1 MKLRLRLISLSAPV
15 VALGLAV
22 GLTSLIL
29 LGIGKD
35 PIETFMMMFE
45 YGSTGKSIVSVLNRT
60 IPLYISAIAVAVGFK
75 MGLFNIGVE
84 GQYLLG
90 ALLAAAIGTS
100 FAISRPI
107 HIFLIMMIAVIASS
121 TWAAIAG
128 YLKVYKGI
136 HEVISTIMLN
146 YIGTGLI
153 AYSLSTIFFDEDE
166 KNAIPQTVELPESGR
181 LPSLNNFF
189 GIEDLPNLHG
199 FLPIALFLGIIYYL
213 LIWKTTLGFEL
224 RVTGANPIAAKFSGV
239 DPKRLTIIAMIIS
252 GGFAGLVGMGP
263 LLGYFHQYTID
274 FPPGLGFAGIG
285 VALLGRNHPL
295 GMLLG
300 AMLFGFLERSAQILD
315 LRGVPK
321 EIETMM
327 SAFILLI
334 VVVFYEIIR
343 RYIVTQ
349 QVKDASKKVD
359 DSP

>member
-1 MKLRLRLISLSAPV
+1 MSAPLI
-15 VALGLAV
+15 ALILAV
-22 GLTSLIL
+22 SLTSLIL
-29 LGIGKD
+29 LSIGKD
-35 PIETFMMMFE
+35 PIETFRMMFE
-45 YGSTGKSIVSVLNRT
+45 YGTTGKSLVSVLNRT
-60 IPLYISAIAVAVGFK
+60 TPLYISAIAVAVGFK

-107 HIFLIMMIAVIASS
+107 HIFFIMLIAIVASS
-121 TWAAIAG
+121 LWAAIAG

-153 AYSLSTIFFDEDE
+153 AYLLSNIFFDKDE

-181 LPSLNNFF
+181 LPALNNLF

-199 FLPIALFLGIIYYL
+199 FLPITILLGLIYYL
-213 LIWKTTLGFEL
+213 LIWKTTLGYDL
-224 RVTGANPIAAKFSGV
+224 RVTGANPIAARFSGV

-285 VALLGRNHPL
+285 VALLGRNHPV
-295 GMLLG
+295 GMFLG
-300 AMLFGFLERSAQILD
+300 AILFGFLERSAQILD

-343 RYIVTQ
+343 RYILTQ
-349 QVKDASKKVD
+349 QIKDASKKIGEN
-359 DSP
+359 

>member
-1 MKLRLRLISLSAPV
+1 MSAPLI
-15 VALGLAV
+15 ALILAV
-22 GLTSLIL
+22 SLTSLIL
-29 LGIGKD
+29 LSIGKD
-35 PIETFMMMFE
+35 PIETFRMMFE
-45 YGSTGKSIVSVLNRT
+45 YGTTGKSLVSVLNRT
-60 IPLYISAIAVAVGFK
+60 TPLYISAVAVAVGFK

-107 HIFLIMMIAVIASS
+107 HIFFIMLIAIVASS
-121 TWAAIAG
+121 LWAAIAG

-153 AYSLSTIFFDEDE
+153 AYLLSNIFFDKDE

-181 LPSLNNFF
+181 LPALNNLF

-199 FLPIALFLGIIYYL
+199 FLPITILLGLIYYL
-213 LIWKTTLGFEL
+213 LIWKTTLGYDL
-224 RVTGANPIAAKFSGV
+224 RVTGANPIAARFSGV

-285 VALLGRNHPL
+285 VALLGRNHPV
-295 GMLLG
+295 GMFLG
-300 AMLFGFLERSAQILD
+300 AILFGFLERSAQILD

-343 RYIVTQ
+343 RYILTQ
-349 QVKDASKKVD
+349 QIKYSSKKIEEN
-359 DSP
+359 

>member
-1 MKLRLRLISLSAPV
+1 MKLRLRVVSLSAPLI
-15 VALGLAV
+15 ALILAV
-22 GLTSLIL
+22 SLTSLIL
-29 LGIGKD
+29 LSIGKD
-35 PIETFMMMFE
+35 PIETFRMMFE
-45 YGSTGKSIVSVLNRT
+45 YGTTGKSLVSVLNRT
-60 IPLYISAIAVAVGFK
+60 TPLYISAVAVAVGFK

-107 HIFLIMMIAVIASS
+107 HIFFIMLIAIIASS
-121 TWAAIAG
+121 LWAAIAG

-153 AYSLSTIFFDEDE
+153 AYLLSNIFFDKDE

-181 LPSLNNFF
+181 LPALNNLF

-199 FLPIALFLGIIYYL
+199 FLPITILLGLIYYL
-213 LIWKTTLGFEL
+213 LIWKTTLGYDL
-224 RVTGANPIAAKFSGV
+224 RVTGANPIAARFSGV

-285 VALLGRNHPL
+285 VALLGRNHPV
-295 GMLLG
+295 GMFLG
-300 AMLFGFLERSAQILD
+300 AILFGFLERSAQILD

-343 RYIVTQ
+343 RYILTQ
-349 QVKDASKKVD
+349 QIKDASKKIGEN
-359 DSP
+359 

>member
-1 MKLRLRLISLSAPV
+1 MSAPLI
-15 VALGLAV
+15 ALILAV
-22 GLTSLIL
+22 SLTSLIL
-29 LGIGKD
+29 LSIGKD
-35 PIETFMMMFE
+35 PIETFRMMFE
-45 YGSTGKSIVSVLNRT
+45 YGTTGKSLVSVLNRT
-60 IPLYISAIAVAVGFK
+60 TPLYISAVAVAVGFK

-107 HIFLIMMIAVIASS
+107 HIFFIMLIAIVASS
-121 TWAAIAG
+121 LWAAIAG

-153 AYSLSTIFFDEDE
+153 AYLLSNIFFDKDE

-181 LPSLNNFF
+181 LPALNNLF

-199 FLPIALFLGIIYYL
+199 FLPITILLGLIYYL
-213 LIWKTTLGFEL
+213 LIWKTTLGYDL
-224 RVTGANPIAAKFSGV
+224 RVTGANPIAARFSGV
-239 DPKRLTIIAMIIS
+239 DPKKLTIIAMIIS

-285 VALLGRNHPL
+285 VALLGRNHPV
-295 GMLLG
+295 GMFLG
-300 AMLFGFLERSAQILD
+300 AILFGFLERSAQILD

-343 RYIVTQ
+343 RYILTQ
-349 QVKDASKKVD
+349 QIKDASKKIGEY
-359 DSP
+359 

>member
-1 MKLRLRLISLSAPV
+1 MKLRLRLVSLSAPLI
-15 VALGLAV
+15 ALILAV
-22 GLTSLIL
+22 SLTSLIL
-29 LGIGKD
+29 LSIGKD
-35 PIETFMMMFE
+35 PIETFRMMFD
-45 YGSTGKSIVSVLNRT
+45 YGTTGKSIVSVLNRT
-60 IPLYISAIAVAVGFK
+60 TPLYISAVAVAVGFK

-107 HIFLIMMIAVIASS
+107 HIFFIMLIAIVASS
-121 TWAAIAG
+121 LWAAIAG

-153 AYSLSTIFFDEDE
+153 AYLLSNIFFDKDE

-181 LPSLNNFF
+181 LPALNNLF

-199 FLPIALFLGIIYYL
+199 FLPITILLGLIYYL
-213 LIWKTTLGFEL
+213 LIWKTTLGYDL
-224 RVTGANPIAAKFSGV
+224 RVTGANPVAARFSGV

-285 VALLGRNHPL
+285 VALLGRNHPV
-295 GMLLG
+295 GMFLG
-300 AMLFGFLERSAQILD
+300 AILFGFLERSAQILD

-343 RYIVTQ
+343 RYILTQ
-349 QVKDASKKVD
+349 QIKDASKKIGEN
-359 DSP
+359 

>member
-1 MKLRLRLISLSAPV
+1 MKFRLRVISLSAPLI
-15 VALGLAV
+15 ALILAV
-22 GLTSLIL
+22 SLTSLIL
-29 LGIGKD
+29 LSIGKD
-35 PIETFMMMFE
+35 PIETFRMMFE
-45 YGSTGKSIVSVLNRT
+45 YGTTGKSLVSVLNRT
-60 IPLYISAIAVAVGFK
+60 TPLYISAVAVAVGFK

-107 HIFLIMMIAVIASS
+107 HIFFIMLIAIVASS
-121 TWAAIAG
+121 LWAAIAG

-153 AYSLSTIFFDEDE
+153 AYLLSNIFFDKDE

-181 LPSLNNFF
+181 LPALNNLF

-199 FLPIALFLGIIYYL
+199 FLPITILLGLIYYL
-213 LIWKTTLGFEL
+213 LIWKTTLGYDL
-224 RVTGANPIAAKFSGV
+224 RVTGANPIAARFSGV
-239 DPKRLTIIAMIIS
+239 DPKRLTIIAMIVS

-285 VALLGRNHPL
+285 VALLGRNHPV
-295 GMLLG
+295 GMFLG
-300 AMLFGFLERSAQILD
+300 AILFGFLERSAQILD

-343 RYIVTQ
+343 RYILTQ
-349 QVKDASKKVD
+349 QIKDASKKIGEN
-359 DSP
+359 

>member
-1 MKLRLRLISLSAPV
+1 MKLRLRLVSLSAPLI
-15 VALGLAV
+15 ALILAV
-22 GLTSLIL
+22 SLTSLIL
-29 LGIGKD
+29 LSIGKD
-35 PIETFMMMFE
+35 PIETFRMMFE
-45 YGSTGKSIVSVLNRT
+45 YGTTGKSLVSVLNRT
-60 IPLYISAIAVAVGFK
+60 TPLYISAVAVAVGFK

-107 HIFLIMMIAVIASS
+107 HIFFIMLIAIVASS
-121 TWAAIAG
+121 LWAAIAG

-153 AYSLSTIFFDEDE
+153 AYLLSNIFFDKDE

-181 LPSLNNFF
+181 LPALNNLF

-199 FLPIALFLGIIYYL
+199 FLPITILLGLIYYL
-213 LIWKTTLGFEL
+213 LIWKTTLGYDL
-224 RVTGANPIAAKFSGV
+224 RVTGANPIAARFSGV

-285 VALLGRNHPL
+285 VALLGRNHPV
-295 GMLLG
+295 GMFLG
-300 AMLFGFLERSAQILD
+300 AILFGFLERSAQILD

-343 RYIVTQ
+343 RYILTQ
-349 QVKDASKKVD
+349 QIKDASKKIGEN
-359 DSP
+359 

>member
-1 MKLRLRLISLSAPV
+1 MSAPLI
-15 VALGLAV
+15 ALILAV
-22 GLTSLIL
+22 SLTSLIL
-29 LGIGKD
+29 LSIGKD
-35 PIETFMMMFE
+35 PIETFRMMFE
-45 YGSTGKSIVSVLNRT
+45 YGTTGKSLVSVLNRT
-60 IPLYISAIAVAVGFK
+60 TPLYISAVAVAVGFK

-107 HIFLIMMIAVIASS
+107 HIFFIMLIAIVASS
-121 TWAAIAG
+121 LWAAIAG

-153 AYSLSTIFFDEDE
+153 AYLLSNIFFDKDE

-181 LPSLNNFF
+181 LPALNNLF

-199 FLPIALFLGIIYYL
+199 FLPITILLGLIYYL
-213 LIWKTTLGFEL
+213 LIWKTTLGYDL
-224 RVTGANPIAAKFSGV
+224 RVTGANPIAARFSGV

-285 VALLGRNHPL
+285 VALLGRNHPV
-295 GMLLG
+295 GMFLG
-300 AMLFGFLERSAQILD
+300 AILFGFLERSAQILD

-343 RYIVTQ
+343 RYILTQ
-349 QVKDASKKVD
+349 QIKDASKKIGD
-359 DSP
+359 N

>member
-1 MKLRLRLISLSAPV
+1 MSAPLI
-15 VALGLAV
+15 ALILAV
-22 GLTSLIL
+22 SLTSLIL
-29 LGIGKD
+29 LSIGKD
-35 PIETFMMMFE
+35 PIETFRMMFE
-45 YGSTGKSIVSVLNRT
+45 YGTTGKSLVSVLNRT
-60 IPLYISAIAVAVGFK
+60 TPLYISAVAVAVGFK

-107 HIFLIMMIAVIASS
+107 HIFFIMLIAIVASS
-121 TWAAIAG
+121 LWAAIAG

-153 AYSLSTIFFDEDE
+153 AYLLSNIFFDKDE

-181 LPSLNNFF
+181 LPALNNLF

-199 FLPIALFLGIIYYL
+199 FLPITILLGLIYYL
-213 LIWKTTLGFEL
+213 LIWKTTLGYDL
-224 RVTGANPIAAKFSGV
+224 RVTGANPVAARFSGV

-285 VALLGRNHPL
+285 VALLGRNHPV
-295 GMLLG
+295 GMFLG
-300 AMLFGFLERSAQILD
+300 AILFGFLERSAQILD

-343 RYIVTQ
+343 RYILTQ
-349 QVKDASKKVD
+349 QIKDASKKIGEK
-359 DSP
+359 

>member
-1 MKLRLRLISLSAPV
+1 MKLRLRLVSLSAPLI
-15 VALGLAV
+15 ALILAV
-22 GLTSLIL
+22 SLTSLIL
-29 LGIGKD
+29 LSIGKD
-35 PIETFMMMFE
+35 PIETFRMMFD
-45 YGSTGKSIVSVLNRT
+45 YGTTGKSIVSVLNRT
-60 IPLYISAIAVAVGFK
+60 TPLYISAVAVAVGFK

-107 HIFLIMMIAVIASS
+107 HIFFIMLIAIVASS
-121 TWAAIAG
+121 LWAAIAG

-153 AYSLSTIFFDEDE
+153 AYLLSNIFFDKDE

-181 LPSLNNFF
+181 LPALNNLF

-199 FLPIALFLGIIYYL
+199 FLPITILLGLIYYL
-213 LIWKTTLGFEL
+213 LIWKTTLGYDL
-224 RVTGANPIAAKFSGV
+224 RVTGANPIAARFSGV

-285 VALLGRNHPL
+285 VALLGRNHPV
-295 GMLLG
+295 GMFLG
-300 AMLFGFLERSAQILD
+300 AILFGFLERSAQILD

-343 RYIVTQ
+343 RYILTQ
-349 QVKDASKKVD
+349 QIKDASKKIGEN
-359 DSP
+359 

>member
-1 MKLRLRLISLSAPV
+1 MSAPLI
-15 VALGLAV
+15 ALILAV
-22 GLTSLIL
+22 SLTSLIL
-29 LGIGKD
+29 LSIGKD
-35 PIETFMMMFE
+35 PIETFRMMFD
-45 YGSTGKSIVSVLNRT
+45 YGTTGKSIVSVLNRT
-60 IPLYISAIAVAVGFK
+60 TPLYISAVAVAVGFK

-107 HIFLIMMIAVIASS
+107 HIFFIMLIAIVASS
-121 TWAAIAG
+121 LWAAIAG

-153 AYSLSTIFFDEDE
+153 AYLLSNIFFDKDE

-181 LPSLNNFF
+181 LPALNNLF

-199 FLPIALFLGIIYYL
+199 FLPITILLGLIYYL
-213 LIWKTTLGFEL
+213 LIWKTTLGYDL
-224 RVTGANPIAAKFSGV
+224 RVTGANPIAARFSGV

-285 VALLGRNHPL
+285 VALLGRNHPV
-295 GMLLG
+295 GMFLG
-300 AMLFGFLERSAQILD
+300 AILFGFLERSAQILD

-343 RYIVTQ
+343 RYILTQ
-349 QVKDASKKVD
+349 QIKDASKKIGEK
-359 DSP
+359 

>member
-1 MKLRLRLISLSAPV
+1 MKLRLRVISLSAPLI
-15 VALGLAV
+15 ALILAV
-22 GLTSLIL
+22 SLTSLIL
-29 LGIGKD
+29 LSIGKD
-35 PIETFMMMFE
+35 PIETFRMMFE
-45 YGSTGKSIVSVLNRT
+45 YGTTGKSLVSVLNRT
-60 IPLYISAIAVAVGFK
+60 TPLYISAVAVAVGFK

-107 HIFLIMMIAVIASS
+107 HIFFIMLIAIIASS
-121 TWAAIAG
+121 FWAAIAG

-153 AYSLSTIFFDEDE
+153 AYLLSNIFFDKDE

-181 LPSLNNFF
+181 LPALNNLF

-199 FLPIALFLGIIYYL
+199 FLPITILLGLIYYL
-213 LIWKTTLGFEL
+213 LIWKTTLGYDL
-224 RVTGANPIAAKFSGV
+224 RVTGANPIAARFSGV

-274 FPPGLGFAGIG
+274 FPPGLGFAGNG
-285 VALLGRNHPL
+285 VALLGRNHPV
-295 GMLLG
+295 GMFLG
-300 AMLFGFLERSAQILD
+300 AILFGFLERSAQILD

-343 RYIVTQ
+343 RYILTQ
-349 QVKDASKKVD
+349 QIKDASKKIGEN
-359 DSP
+359 

>member
-1 MKLRLRLISLSAPV
+1 MSAPLI
-15 VALGLAV
+15 ALILAV
-22 GLTSLIL
+22 SLTSLIL
-29 LGIGKD
+29 LSIGKD
-35 PIETFMMMFE
+35 PIETFRMMFD
-45 YGSTGKSIVSVLNRT
+45 YGTTGKSIVSVLNRT
-60 IPLYISAIAVAVGFK
+60 TPLYISAVAVAVGFK

-107 HIFLIMMIAVIASS
+107 HIFFIMLIAIVASS
-121 TWAAIAG
+121 LWAAIAG

-153 AYSLSTIFFDEDE
+153 AYLLSNIFFDKDE

-181 LPSLNNFF
+181 LPALNNLF

-199 FLPIALFLGIIYYL
+199 FLPITILLGLIYYL
-213 LIWKTTLGFEL
+213 LIWKTTLGYDL
-224 RVTGANPIAAKFSGV
+224 RVTGANPIAARFSGV

-285 VALLGRNHPL
+285 VALLGRNHPV
-295 GMLLG
+295 GMFLG
-300 AMLFGFLERSAQILD
+300 AILFGFLERSAQILD

-343 RYIVTQ
+343 RYILTQ
-349 QVKDASKKVD
+349 QIKDASKKIGEN
-359 DSP
+359 

>member
-1 MKLRLRLISLSAPV
+1 MKLRLRVVSLSAPLI
-15 VALGLAV
+15 ALILAV
-22 GLTSLIL
+22 SLTSLIL
-29 LGIGKD
+29 LSIGKD
-35 PIETFMMMFE
+35 PIETFRMMFE
-45 YGSTGKSIVSVLNRT
+45 YGTTGKSLVSVLNRT
-60 IPLYISAIAVAVGFK
+60 TPLYISAVAVAVGFK

-107 HIFLIMMIAVIASS
+107 HIFFIMLIAIVASS
-121 TWAAIAG
+121 LWAAIAG

-153 AYSLSTIFFDEDE
+153 AYLLSNIFFDKDE

-181 LPSLNNFF
+181 LPALNNLF

-199 FLPIALFLGIIYYL
+199 FLPITILLGLIYYL
-213 LIWKTTLGFEL
+213 LIWKTTLGYDL
-224 RVTGANPIAAKFSGV
+224 RVTGANPIAARFSGV

-285 VALLGRNHPL
+285 VALLGRNHPV
-295 GMLLG
+295 GMFLG
-300 AMLFGFLERSAQILD
+300 AILFGFLERSAQILD

-343 RYIVTQ
+343 RYILTQ
-349 QVKDASKKVD
+349 QIKDASKKIGEN
-359 DSP
+359 

>member
-1 MKLRLRLISLSAPV
+1 MKLRLRLVSLSAPLI
-15 VALGLAV
+15 ALILAV
-22 GLTSLIL
+22 SLTSLIL
-29 LGIGKD
+29 LSIGKD
-35 PIETFMMMFE
+35 PIETFRMMFD
-45 YGSTGKSIVSVLNRT
+45 YGTTGKSIVSVLNRT
-60 IPLYISAIAVAVGFK
+60 TPLYISAVAVAVGFK

-107 HIFLIMMIAVIASS
+107 HIFFIMLIAIVASS
-121 TWAAIAG
+121 LWAAIAG

-153 AYSLSTIFFDEDE
+153 AYLLSNIFFDKDE

-181 LPSLNNFF
+181 LPALNNLF

-199 FLPIALFLGIIYYL
+199 FLPITILLGLIYYL
-213 LIWKTTLGFEL
+213 LIWKTTLGYDL
-224 RVTGANPIAAKFSGV
+224 RVTGANPVAARFSGV

-285 VALLGRNHPL
+285 VALLGRNHPV
-295 GMLLG
+295 GMFLG
-300 AMLFGFLERSAQILD
+300 AILFGFLERSAQILD

-343 RYIVTQ
+343 RYILTQ
-349 QVKDASKKVD
+349 QIKDASKKIGEK
-359 DSP
+359 

>member
-1 MKLRLRLISLSAPV
+1 MKLRLRIISLSAPLI
-15 VALGLAV
+15 ALILAV
-22 GLTSLIL
+22 SLTSLIL
-29 LGIGKD
+29 LSIGKD
-35 PIETFMMMFE
+35 PIETFRMMFE
-45 YGSTGKSIVSVLNRT
+45 YGTTGKSLVSVLNRT
-60 IPLYISAIAVAVGFK
+60 TPLYISAVAVAVGFK

-107 HIFLIMMIAVIASS
+107 HIFFIMLIAIVASS
-121 TWAAIAG
+121 LWAAIAG

-153 AYSLSTIFFDEDE
+153 AYLLSNIFFDKDE

-181 LPSLNNFF
+181 LPALNNLF

-199 FLPIALFLGIIYYL
+199 FLPITILLGLIYYL
-213 LIWKTTLGFEL
+213 LIWKTTLGYDL
-224 RVTGANPIAAKFSGV
+224 RVTGANPIAARFSGV
-239 DPKRLTIIAMIIS
+239 DPKKLTIIAMIIS

-285 VALLGRNHPL
+285 VALLGRNHPV
-295 GMLLG
+295 GMFLG
-300 AMLFGFLERSAQILD
+300 AILFGFLERSAQILD

-343 RYIVTQ
+343 RYILTQ
-349 QVKDASKKVD
+349 QIKDASKKIGEY
-359 DSP
+359 

>member
-1 MKLRLRLISLSAPV
+1 MSAQLI
-15 VALGLAV
+15 ALILAV
-22 GLTSLIL
+22 SLTSLIL
-29 LGIGKD
+29 LSIGKD
-35 PIETFMMMFE
+35 PIETFRMMFE
-45 YGSTGKSIVSVLNRT
+45 YGTTGKSLVSVLNRT
-60 IPLYISAIAVAVGFK
+60 TPLYISAVAVAVGFK

-107 HIFLIMMIAVIASS
+107 HIFFIMLIAIVASS
-121 TWAAIAG
+121 LWAAIAG

-153 AYSLSTIFFDEDE
+153 AYLLSNIFFDKDE

-181 LPSLNNFF
+181 LPALNNLF

-199 FLPIALFLGIIYYL
+199 FLPITILLGLIYYL
-213 LIWKTTLGFEL
+213 LIWKTTLGYDL
-224 RVTGANPIAAKFSGV
+224 RVTGANPIAARFSGV

-285 VALLGRNHPL
+285 VALLGRNHPV
-295 GMLLG
+295 GMFLG
-300 AMLFGFLERSAQILD
+300 AILFGFLERSAQILD

-343 RYIVTQ
+343 RYILTQ
-349 QVKDASKKVD
+349 QIKDASKKIGD
-359 DSP
+359 N

>member
-1 MKLRLRLISLSAPV
+1 MSAPLI
-15 VALGLAV
+15 ALILAV
-22 GLTSLIL
+22 SLTSLIL
-29 LGIGKD
+29 LSIGKD
-35 PIETFMMMFE
+35 PIETFRMMFE
-45 YGSTGKSIVSVLNRT
+45 YGTTGKSLVSVLNRT
-60 IPLYISAIAVAVGFK
+60 TPLYISAVAVAVGFK

-107 HIFLIMMIAVIASS
+107 HIFFIMLIAVVASS
-121 TWAAIAG
+121 LWAAIAG

-153 AYSLSTIFFDEDE
+153 AYLLSNIFFDKDE

-181 LPSLNNFF
+181 LPALNNLF

-199 FLPIALFLGIIYYL
+199 FLPITILLGLIYYL
-213 LIWKTTLGFEL
+213 LIWKTTLGYDL
-224 RVTGANPIAAKFSGV
+224 RVTGANPIAARFSGV

-285 VALLGRNHPL
+285 VALLGRNHPV
-295 GMLLG
+295 GMFLG
-300 AMLFGFLERSAQILD
+300 AILFGFLERSAQILD

-334 VVVFYEIIR
+334 VVVLYEIIR
-343 RYIVTQ
+343 RYILTQ
-349 QVKDASKKVD
+349 QIKDASKKIGEN
-359 DSP
+359 

>member
-1 MKLRLRLISLSAPV
+1 MSAPLI
-15 VALGLAV
+15 ALILAV
-22 GLTSLIL
+22 SLTSLIL
-29 LGIGKD
+29 LSIGKD
-35 PIETFMMMFE
+35 PIETFRMMFE
-45 YGSTGKSIVSVLNRT
+45 YGTTGKSLVSVLNRST
-60 IPLYISAIAVAVGFK
+60 PLYISAVAVAVGFK

-107 HIFLIMMIAVIASS
+107 HIFFIMLIAIVASS
-121 TWAAIAG
+121 LWAAIAG

-153 AYSLSTIFFDEDE
+153 AYLLSNIFFDKDE

-181 LPSLNNFF
+181 LPALNNLF

-199 FLPIALFLGIIYYL
+199 FLPITILLGLIYYL
-213 LIWKTTLGFEL
+213 LIWKTTLGYDL
-224 RVTGANPIAAKFSGV
+224 RVTGANPIAARFSGV

-285 VALLGRNHPL
+285 VALLGRNHPV
-295 GMLLG
+295 GMFLG
-300 AMLFGFLERSAQILD
+300 AILFGFLERSAQILD

-343 RYIVTQ
+343 RYILTQ
-349 QVKDASKKVD
+349 QIKDASKKIGEN
-359 DSP
+359 

>member
-1 MKLRLRLISLSAPV
+1 MKLRLRLVSLSAPLI
-15 VALGLAV
+15 ALILAV
-22 GLTSLIL
+22 SLTSLIL
-29 LGIGKD
+29 LSIGKD
-35 PIETFMMMFE
+35 PIETFRMMFD
-45 YGSTGKSIVSVLNRT
+45 YGTTGKSIVSVLNRT
-60 IPLYISAIAVAVGFK
+60 TPLYISAVAVAVGFK

-107 HIFLIMMIAVIASS
+107 HIFFIMLIAIVASS
-121 TWAAIAG
+121 LWAAIAG

-153 AYSLSTIFFDEDE
+153 AYLLSNIFFDKDE

-181 LPSLNNFF
+181 LPALNNLF

-199 FLPIALFLGIIYYL
+199 FLPITILLGLIYYL
-213 LIWKTTLGFEL
+213 LIWKTTLGYDL
-224 RVTGANPIAAKFSGV
+224 RVTGANPIAARFSGV

-285 VALLGRNHPL
+285 VALLGRNHPV
-295 GMLLG
+295 GMFLG
-300 AMLFGFLERSAQILD
+300 AILFGFLERSAQILD

-343 RYIVTQ
+343 RYILTQ
-349 QVKDASKKVD
+349 QIKDASKKIGEK
-359 DSP
+359 

>member
-1 MKLRLRLISLSAPV
+1 LSAPLI
-15 VALGLAV
+15 ALILAV
-22 GLTSLIL
+22 SLTSLIL
-29 LGIGKD
+29 LSIGKD
-35 PIETFMMMFE
+35 PIETFRMMFE
-45 YGSTGKSIVSVLNRT
+45 YGTTGKSLVSVLNRT
-60 IPLYISAIAVAVGFK
+60 TPLYISAVAVAVGFK

-107 HIFLIMMIAVIASS
+107 HIFFIMLIAIVASS
-121 TWAAIAG
+121 LWAAIAG

-153 AYSLSTIFFDEDE
+153 AYLLSNIFFDKDE

-181 LPSLNNFF
+181 LPALNNLF

-199 FLPIALFLGIIYYL
+199 FLPITILLGLIYYL
-213 LIWKTTLGFEL
+213 LIWKTTLGYDL
-224 RVTGANPIAAKFSGV
+224 RVTGANPIAARFSGV

-285 VALLGRNHPL
+285 VALLGRNHPV
-295 GMLLG
+295 GMFLG
-300 AMLFGFLERSAQILD
+300 AILFGFLERSAQILD

-343 RYIVTQ
+343 RYILTQ
-349 QVKDASKKVD
+349 QIKDASKKIGEN
-359 DSP
+359 

>member
-1 MKLRLRLISLSAPV
+1 MSAPLI
-15 VALGLAV
+15 ALILAV
-22 GLTSLIL
+22 SLTSLIL
-29 LGIGKD
+29 LSIGKD
-35 PIETFMMMFE
+35 PIETFRMMFD
-45 YGSTGKSIVSVLNRT
+45 YGTTGKSIVSVLNRT
-60 IPLYISAIAVAVGFK
+60 TPLYISAVAVAVGFK

-107 HIFLIMMIAVIASS
+107 HIFFIMLIAIVASS
-121 TWAAIAG
+121 LWAAIAG

-153 AYSLSTIFFDEDE
+153 AYLLSNIFFDKDE

-181 LPSLNNFF
+181 LPALNNLF

-199 FLPIALFLGIIYYL
+199 FLPITILLGLIYYL
-213 LIWKTTLGFEL
+213 LIWKTTLGYDL
-224 RVTGANPIAAKFSGV
+224 RVTGANPVAARFSGV

-285 VALLGRNHPL
+285 VALLGRNHPV
-295 GMLLG
+295 GMFLG
-300 AMLFGFLERSAQILD
+300 AILFGFLERLS
-315 LRGVPK
+315 
-321 EIETMM
+321 
-327 SAFILLI
+327 LI
-334 VVVFYEIIR
+334 HI
-343 RYIVTQ
+343 
-349 QVKDASKKVD
+349 
-359 DSP
+359 

>member
-1 MKLRLRLISLSAPV
+1 MSAPLI
-15 VALGLAV
+15 ALILAV
-22 GLTSLIL
+22 SLTSLIL
-29 LGIGKD
+29 LSIGKD
-35 PIETFMMMFE
+35 PIETFRMMFD
-45 YGSTGKSIVSVLNRT
+45 YGTTGKSIVSVLNRT
-60 IPLYISAIAVAVGFK
+60 TPLYISAVAVAVGFK

-100 FAISRPI
+100 FSISRPI
-107 HIFLIMMIAVIASS
+107 HIFFIMLIAIVASS
-121 TWAAIAG
+121 LWAAIAG

-153 AYSLSTIFFDEDE
+153 AYLLSNIFFDKDE

-181 LPSLNNFF
+181 LPALNNLF

-199 FLPIALFLGIIYYL
+199 FLPITILLGLIYYL
-213 LIWKTTLGFEL
+213 LIWKTTLGYDL
-224 RVTGANPIAAKFSGV
+224 RVTGANPVAARFSGV

-285 VALLGRNHPL
+285 VALLGRNHPV
-295 GMLLG
+295 GMFLG
-300 AMLFGFLERSAQILD
+300 AILFGFLERSAQILD

-343 RYIVTQ
+343 RYILTQ
-349 QVKDASKKVD
+349 QIKDATKKIGEK
-359 DSP
+359 

>member
-1 MKLRLRLISLSAPV
+1 MKLRLRVISLSAPLI
-15 VALGLAV
+15 ALILAV
-22 GLTSLIL
+22 SLTSLIL
-29 LGIGKD
+29 LSIGKD
-35 PIETFMMMFE
+35 PIETFRMMFD
-45 YGSTGKSIVSVLNRT
+45 YGTTGKSIVSVLNRT
-60 IPLYISAIAVAVGFK
+60 TPLYISAVAVAVGFK

-107 HIFLIMMIAVIASS
+107 HIFFIMLIAIVASS
-121 TWAAIAG
+121 LWAAIAG

-153 AYSLSTIFFDEDE
+153 AYLLSNIFFDKDE

-181 LPSLNNFF
+181 LPALNNLF

-199 FLPIALFLGIIYYL
+199 FLPITILLGLIYYL
-213 LIWKTTLGFEL
+213 LIWKTTLGYDL
-224 RVTGANPIAAKFSGV
+224 RVTGANPIAARFSGV

-285 VALLGRNHPL
+285 VALLGRNHPV
-295 GMLLG
+295 GMFLG
-300 AMLFGFLERSAQILD
+300 AILFGFLERSAQILD

-343 RYIVTQ
+343 RYILTQ
-349 QVKDASKKVD
+349 QIKDASKKIGEN
-359 DSP
+359 

>member
-1 MKLRLRLISLSAPV
+1 MKLRLRVVSLSAPLI
-15 VALGLAV
+15 ALILAV
-22 GLTSLIL
+22 SLTSLIL
-29 LGIGKD
+29 LSIGKD
-35 PIETFMMMFE
+35 PIETFRMMFE
-45 YGSTGKSIVSVLNRT
+45 YGTTGKSLVSVLNRT
-60 IPLYISAIAVAVGFK
+60 TPLYISAVAVAVGFK

-107 HIFLIMMIAVIASS
+107 HIFFIMLIAVVASS
-121 TWAAIAG
+121 LWAAIAG

-153 AYSLSTIFFDEDE
+153 AYLLSNIFFDKDE

-181 LPSLNNFF
+181 LPALNNLF

-199 FLPIALFLGIIYYL
+199 FLPITILLGLIYYL
-213 LIWKTTLGFEL
+213 LIWKTTLGYDL
-224 RVTGANPIAAKFSGV
+224 RVTGANPIAARFSGV

-285 VALLGRNHPL
+285 VALLGRNHPV
-295 GMLLG
+295 GMFLG
-300 AMLFGFLERSAQILD
+300 AILFGFLERSAQILD

-343 RYIVTQ
+343 RYILTQ
-349 QVKDASKKVD
+349 QIKDASKKIGEN
-359 DSP
+359 

>member
-1 MKLRLRLISLSAPV
+1 MKLRLRVVSLSAPLI
-15 VALGLAV
+15 ALILAV
-22 GLTSLIL
+22 SLTSLIL
-29 LGIGKD
+29 LSIGKD
-35 PIETFMMMFE
+35 PIETFRMMFE
-45 YGSTGKSIVSVLNRT
+45 YGTTGKSLVSVLNRT
-60 IPLYISAIAVAVGFK
+60 TPLYISAVAVAVGFK

-107 HIFLIMMIAVIASS
+107 HIFFIMLVAIVSS
-121 TWAAIAG
+121 SLWAAIAG

-153 AYSLSTIFFDEDE
+153 AYLLSNIFFDKDE

-181 LPSLNNFF
+181 LPALNNLF

-199 FLPIALFLGIIYYL
+199 FLPITILLGLIYYL
-213 LIWKTTLGFEL
+213 LIWKTTLGYDL
-224 RVTGANPIAAKFSGV
+224 RVTGANPIAARFSGV

-285 VALLGRNHPL
+285 VALLGRNHPV
-295 GMLLG
+295 GMFLG
-300 AMLFGFLERSAQILD
+300 AILFGFLERSAQILD

-343 RYIVTQ
+343 RYILTQ
-349 QVKDASKKVD
+349 QIKDASKKIGEN
-359 DSP
+359 

>member
-1 MKLRLRLISLSAPV
+1 MKLRLRVISLSAPLI
-15 VALGLAV
+15 ALILAV
-22 GLTSLIL
+22 SLTSLIL
-29 LGIGKD
+29 LSIGKD
-35 PIETFMMMFE
+35 PIETFRMMFE
-45 YGSTGKSIVSVLNRT
+45 YGTTGKSLVSVLNRT
-60 IPLYISAIAVAVGFK
+60 TPLYISAVAVAVGFK

-107 HIFLIMMIAVIASS
+107 HIFFIMLIAIVASS
-121 TWAAIAG
+121 LWAAIAG

-153 AYSLSTIFFDEDE
+153 AYLLSNIFFDKDE

-181 LPSLNNFF
+181 LPALNNLF

-199 FLPIALFLGIIYYL
+199 FLPITILLGLIYYL
-213 LIWKTTLGFEL
+213 LIWKTTLGYDL
-224 RVTGANPIAAKFSGV
+224 RVTGANPIAARFSGV

-285 VALLGRNHPL
+285 VALLGRNHPV
-295 GMLLG
+295 GMFLG
-300 AMLFGFLERSAQILD
+300 AILFGFLERSAQILD

-343 RYIVTQ
+343 RYILTQ
-349 QVKDASKKVD
+349 QIKDASKKIGEN
-359 DSP
+359 

>member
-1 MKLRLRLISLSAPV
+1 MKLRLRVVSLSAPLI
-15 VALGLAV
+15 ALILAV
-22 GLTSLIL
+22 SLTSLIL
-29 LGIGKD
+29 LSIGKD
-35 PIETFMMMFE
+35 PIETFRMMFE
-45 YGSTGKSIVSVLNRT
+45 YGTTGKSLVSVLNRT
-60 IPLYISAIAVAVGFK
+60 TPLYISAVAVAVGFK

-107 HIFLIMMIAVIASS
+107 HIFFIMLIAIVASS
-121 TWAAIAG
+121 LWAAIAG

-153 AYSLSTIFFDEDE
+153 AYLLSNIFFDKDE

-181 LPSLNNFF
+181 LPALNNLF

-199 FLPIALFLGIIYYL
+199 FLPITILLGLIYYL
-213 LIWKTTLGFEL
+213 LIWKTTLGYDL
-224 RVTGANPIAAKFSGV
+224 RVTGANPIAARFSGV

-285 VALLGRNHPL
+285 VALLGRNHPV
-295 GMLLG
+295 GMFLG
-300 AMLFGFLERSAQILD
+300 AILFGFLERSAQILD

-343 RYIVTQ
+343 RYILTQ
-349 QVKDASKKVD
+349 QIKDASKKIGEK
-359 DSP
+359 

>member
-1 MKLRLRLISLSAPV
+1 MSAPLI
-15 VALGLAV
+15 ALILAV
-22 GLTSLIL
+22 SLTSLIL
-29 LGIGKD
+29 LSIGKD
-35 PIETFMMMFE
+35 PIETFRMMFD
-45 YGSTGKSIVSVLNRT
+45 YGTTGKSIVSVLNRT
-60 IPLYISAIAVAVGFK
+60 TPLYISAVAVAVGFK

-107 HIFLIMMIAVIASS
+107 HIFFIMLIAIVASS
-121 TWAAIAG
+121 LWAAIAG

-153 AYSLSTIFFDEDE
+153 AYLLSNIFFDKDE

-181 LPSLNNFF
+181 LPALNNLF

-199 FLPIALFLGIIYYL
+199 FLPITILLGLIYYL
-213 LIWKTTLGFEL
+213 LIWKTTLGYDL
-224 RVTGANPIAAKFSGV
+224 RVTGANPVAARFSGV

-285 VALLGRNHPL
+285 VALLGRNHPV
-295 GMLLG
+295 GMFLG
-300 AMLFGFLERSAQILD
+300 AILFGFLERSAQILD

-321 EIETMM
+321 GIETMM

-343 RYIVTQ
+343 RYILTQ
-349 QVKDASKKVD
+349 QIKDASKKIGEK
-359 DSP
+359 

>member
-1 MKLRLRLISLSAPV
+1 MSAPLI
-15 VALGLAV
+15 ALILAV
-22 GLTSLIL
+22 SLTSLIL
-29 LGIGKD
+29 LSIGKD
-35 PIETFMMMFE
+35 PIETFRMMFE
-45 YGSTGKSIVSVLNRT
+45 YGTTGKSLVSVLNRT
-60 IPLYISAIAVAVGFK
+60 TPLYISAVAVAVGFK

-107 HIFLIMMIAVIASS
+107 HIFFIMLIAIVASS
-121 TWAAIAG
+121 LWAAIAG

-153 AYSLSTIFFDEDE
+153 AYLLSNIFFDKDE

-181 LPSLNNFF
+181 LPALNNLF

-199 FLPIALFLGIIYYL
+199 FLPITILLGLIYYL
-213 LIWKTTLGFEL
+213 LIWKTTLGYDL
-224 RVTGANPIAAKFSGV
+224 RVTGANPVAARFSGV

-285 VALLGRNHPL
+285 VALLGRNHPV
-295 GMLLG
+295 GMFLG
-300 AMLFGFLERSAQILD
+300 AILFGFLERSAQILD

-343 RYIVTQ
+343 RYILTQ
-349 QVKDASKKVD
+349 QIKDASKKIGEN
-359 DSP
+359 

>member
-1 MKLRLRLISLSAPV
+1 LSAPLI
-15 VALGLAV
+15 ALILAV
-22 GLTSLIL
+22 SLTSLIL
-29 LGIGKD
+29 LSIGKD
-35 PIETFMMMFE
+35 PIETFRMMFD
-45 YGSTGKSIVSVLNRT
+45 YGTTGKSIVSVLNRT
-60 IPLYISAIAVAVGFK
+60 TPLYISAVAVAVGFK

-107 HIFLIMMIAVIASS
+107 HIFFIMLIAIVASS
-121 TWAAIAG
+121 LWAAIAG

-153 AYSLSTIFFDEDE
+153 AYLLSNIFFDKDE

-181 LPSLNNFF
+181 LPALNNLF

-199 FLPIALFLGIIYYL
+199 FLPITILLGLIYYL
-213 LIWKTTLGFEL
+213 LIWKTTLGYDL
-224 RVTGANPIAAKFSGV
+224 RVTGANPVAARFSGV

-285 VALLGRNHPL
+285 VALLGRNHPV
-295 GMLLG
+295 GMFLG
-300 AMLFGFLERSAQILD
+300 AILFGFLERSAQILD

-343 RYIVTQ
+343 RYILTQ
-349 QVKDASKKVD
+349 QIKDASKKIGEK
-359 DSP
+359 

>member
-1 MKLRLRLISLSAPV
+1 MKLRLRVVSLSAPLI
-15 VALGLAV
+15 ALILAV
-22 GLTSLIL
+22 SLTSLIL
-29 LGIGKD
+29 LSIGKD
-35 PIETFMMMFE
+35 PIETFRMMFE
-45 YGSTGKSIVSVLNRT
+45 YGTTGKSLVSVLNRT
-60 IPLYISAIAVAVGFK
+60 TPLYISAVAVAVGFK

-107 HIFLIMMIAVIASS
+107 HIFFIMLIAIVASS
-121 TWAAIAG
+121 LWAAIAG

-153 AYSLSTIFFDEDE
+153 AYLLSNIFFDKDE

-181 LPSLNNFF
+181 LPALNNLF

-199 FLPIALFLGIIYYL
+199 FLPITILLGLIYYL
-213 LIWKTTLGFEL
+213 LIWKTTLGYDL
-224 RVTGANPIAAKFSGV
+224 RVTGANPVAARFSGV

-285 VALLGRNHPL
+285 VALLGRNHPV
-295 GMLLG
+295 GMFLG
-300 AMLFGFLERSAQILD
+300 AILFGFLERSAQILD

-343 RYIVTQ
+343 RYILTQ
-349 QVKDASKKVD
+349 QIKDASKKIGEK
-359 DSP
+359 

>member
-1 MKLRLRLISLSAPV
+1 MKLRLRVISLSAPLI
-15 VALGLAV
+15 ALILAV
-22 GLTSLIL
+22 SLTSLIL
-29 LGIGKD
+29 LSIGKD
-35 PIETFMMMFE
+35 PIETFRMMFE
-45 YGSTGKSIVSVLNRT
+45 YGTTGKSLVSVLNRT
-60 IPLYISAIAVAVGFK
+60 TPLYISAVAVAVGFK

-107 HIFLIMMIAVIASS
+107 HIFFIMLIAIVASS
-121 TWAAIAG
+121 LWAAIAG

-153 AYSLSTIFFDEDE
+153 AYLLSNIFFDKDE

-181 LPSLNNFF
+181 LPALNNLF

-199 FLPIALFLGIIYYL
+199 FLPITILLGLIYYL
-213 LIWKTTLGFEL
+213 LIWKTTLGYDL
-224 RVTGANPIAAKFSGV
+224 RVTGANPVAARFSGV

-285 VALLGRNHPL
+285 VALLGRNHPV
-295 GMLLG
+295 GMFLG
-300 AMLFGFLERSAQILD
+300 AILFGFLERSAQILD

-343 RYIVTQ
+343 RYILTQ
-349 QVKDASKKVD
+349 QIKDASKKIGEN
-359 DSP
+359 

>member
-1 MKLRLRLISLSAPV
+1 MKLRLRVISLSAPLI
-15 VALGLAV
+15 ALILAV
-22 GLTSLIL
+22 SLTSLIL
-29 LGIGKD
+29 LSIGKD
-35 PIETFMMMFE
+35 PIETFRMMFE
-45 YGSTGKSIVSVLNRT
+45 YGTTGKSLVSVLNRT
-60 IPLYISAIAVAVGFK
+60 TPLYISAVAVAVGFK

-107 HIFLIMMIAVIASS
+107 HIFFIMLIAIVASS
-121 TWAAIAG
+121 LWAAIAG

-153 AYSLSTIFFDEDE
+153 AYLLSNIFFDKDE

-181 LPSLNNFF
+181 LPALNNLF

-199 FLPIALFLGIIYYL
+199 FLPITILLGLIYYL
-213 LIWKTTLGFEL
+213 LIWKTTLGYDL
-224 RVTGANPIAAKFSGV
+224 RVTGANPIAARFSGV

-285 VALLGRNHPL
+285 VALLGRNHPV
-295 GMLLG
+295 GMFLG
-300 AMLFGFLERSAQILD
+300 AILFGFLERSAQILD

-343 RYIVTQ
+343 RYILTQ
-349 QVKDASKKVD
+349 QIKDASKKIGEK
-359 DSP
+359 

>member
-1 MKLRLRLISLSAPV
+1 MKLRLRVVSLSAPLI
-15 VALGLAV
+15 ALILAV
-22 GLTSLIL
+22 SLTSLIL
-29 LGIGKD
+29 LSIGKD
-35 PIETFMMMFE
+35 PIETFRMMFE
-45 YGSTGKSIVSVLNRT
+45 YGTTGKSLVSVLNRT
-60 IPLYISAIAVAVGFK
+60 TPLYISAVAVAVGFK

-107 HIFLIMMIAVIASS
+107 HIFFIMLIAIVASS
-121 TWAAIAG
+121 LWAAIAG

-153 AYSLSTIFFDEDE
+153 AYLLSNIFFDKDE

-181 LPSLNNFF
+181 LPALNNLF

-199 FLPIALFLGIIYYL
+199 FLPITILLGLIYYL
-213 LIWKTTLGFEL
+213 LIWKTTLGYDL
-224 RVTGANPIAAKFSGV
+224 RVTGANPIAARFSGV

-285 VALLGRNHPL
+285 VALLGRNHPV
-295 GMLLG
+295 GMFLG
-300 AMLFGFLERSAQILD
+300 AILFGFLERSAQILD

-334 VVVFYEIIR
+334 VVVFYEILR
-343 RYIVTQ
+343 RYILTQ
-349 QVKDASKKVD
+349 QIKDASKKIGEN
-359 DSP
+359 